1 MAKKQRPL
9 KRQIRRINKNT
20 ISILKSL
27 NITNFVYSS
36 TFYKYPVD
44 CLINQKNKIVISN
57 KKNAPSIKNQ
67 YDYTFITFNNV
78 KELNDVN
85 FINVIKEKIEKH
97 KKIQEFANKLN
108 NNLPNSEVWFRNKLK
123 EHRRLLK
130 MNFTFNTTFKGM
142 FICDVISIKYNVI
155 IEVDGS
161 YHDLPEQKIKDA
173 YKDSVYRN
181 NGFTVYR
188 VKAYDDESFNSC
200 ISALK
205 TIIRI
210 KRKNNVRIKDIDKQ
224 RKKHILSDTKIIKY
238 INSTNIKV
246 NQNDFKDKIN
256 MIDFNKKLP
265 F

>member
-1 MAKKQRPL
+1 MAKIKRPF
-9 KRQIRRINKNT
+9 KREIRRINKNA
-20 ISILKSL
+20 IAILKSL
-27 NITNFVYSS
+27 NIHDFVYASN
-36 TFYKYPVD
+36 FNKYPVD
-44 CLINQKNKIVISN
+44 CLINQKNKIVIAN
-57 KKNAPSIKNQ
+57 KKTASSIKNQ
-67 YDYTFITFNNV
+67 FDYSFITFNNV
-78 KELNDVN
+78 NELNDIN
-85 FINVIKEKIEKH
+85 FINIIKEKINKH
-97 KKIQEFANKLN
+97 TRIKEFAKQLN
-108 NNLPNSEVWFRNKLK
+108 ANLPNSEIWFRDRLK
-123 EHRRLLK
+123 EHKRLLK

-142 FICDVISIKYNVI
+142 FICDVISTKYNVI

-205 TIIRI
+205 AIIRI
-210 KRKNNVRIKDIDKQ
+210 RRKNKIKVKEVNKN
-224 RKKHILSDTKIIKY
+224 RKKAILSDIKIKKY